1 MSSPLYKTCSLTAM
15 KEASQLQY
23 SHHGAHE
30 IIIIAVVI
38 VLNNINFILLK
49 VCYTGVI
56 VLYGHDASTHFFFYK
71 GLLFFIIDYA

>member
-1 MSSPLYKTCSLTAM
+1 M

-23 SHHGAHE
+23 FHHGAHV

-49 VCYTGVI
+49 VYYTGVTA
-56 VLYGHDASTHFFFYK
+56 LHGHDASTHFFFYK
-71 GLLFFIIDYA
+71 VLLFFIIDYA